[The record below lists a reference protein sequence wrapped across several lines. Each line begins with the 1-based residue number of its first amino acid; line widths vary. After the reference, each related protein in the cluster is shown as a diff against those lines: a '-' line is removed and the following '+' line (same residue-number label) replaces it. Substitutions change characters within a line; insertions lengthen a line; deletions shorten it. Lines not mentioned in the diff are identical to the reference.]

1 MKFKIIFIL
10 FNIVVVFSFLIV
22 TLMPLIMLGGDYS
35 QEFFKD
41 SWYLFLVF
49 IIAIGSIDTY
59 FILNWKM
66 FSLLESENWNELIL
80 YLEMKIFKKK
90 NLFLPV
96 VKILANTYLIKSDMS
111 GIMKLE
117 DFLRNKKPE
126 LLKKLVI
133 PLSVPHFIDGSP
145 EKMEDFFAEFVD
157 HKGVV
162 KADWVK
168 FLYSFALL
176 LNNKRDEASLSFF
189 ALCNTKIS
197 PILKLLVIYS
207 LNPFRNLENDKKF
220 TCVDLGKKE
229 LRSKYN
235 REKME
240 LEFESI
246 NDNVLVLVLNKFS
259 KEAIDWLYKES

>member
-22 TLMPLIMLGGDYS
+22 TLMPIIMLGGDYS

-66 FSLLESENWNELIL
+66 FALLENENWNDLIS
-80 YLEMKIFKKK
+80 YLEIRIYKKK
-90 NLFLPV
+90 NMFLPLI
-96 VKILANTYLIKSDMS
+96 KILANTYLIKSDMS
-111 GIMKLE
+111 GILKLE
-117 DFLRNKKPE
+117 KFLRKEKPG
-126 LLKKLVI
+126 LLKKMVI
-133 PLSVPHFIDGSP
+133 PLSVPCFIDSSP
-145 EKMEDFFAEFVD
+145 EKIENFFAEFVD
-157 HKGVV
+157 QKGVA
-162 KADWVK
+162 KAVWVK

-176 LNNKRDEASLSFF
+176 LNNKRDEASFSFLS
-189 ALCNTKIS
+189 LCNTKTS

-207 LNPFRNLENDKKF
+207 LNPFSELESDRKY
-220 TCVDLGKKE
+220 TCIELGKKE
-229 LRSKYN
+229 LRTKFK

-259 KEAIDWLYKES
+259 KEAIDWLYKE

>member
-22 TLMPLIMLGGDYS
+22 TLMPLIMLGGEYS

-66 FSLLESENWNELIL
+66 FSLLENENWDDLIS
-80 YLEMKIFKKK
+80 YLEIRIYQKK
-90 NLFLPV
+90 NLFLPL
-96 VKILANTYLIKSDMS
+96 VKILANTYLLKSDMS
-111 GIMKLE
+111 GILKLE
-117 DFLRNKKPE
+117 EFLRKEKPE
-126 LLKKLVI
+126 LLKKMVI
-133 PLSVPHFIDGSP
+133 PLSVPRFIDGNP
-145 EKMEDFFAEFVD
+145 EKMEIFFAEFVD
-157 HKGVV
+157 QKGLV
-162 KADWVK
+162 KSDWVN

-176 LNNKRDEASLSFF
+176 LNNKRDKASLSFL
-189 ALCNTKIS
+189 ALCKSKIS

-207 LNPFRNLENDKKF
+207 LNPFTDLKKDEKF
-220 TCVDLGKKE
+220 ECVELSKQE
-229 LRSKYN
+229 LRSKYKKD
-235 REKME
+235 KME

-246 NDNVLVLVLNKFS
+246 NDNVLVLILNKFS
-259 KEAIDWLYKES
+259 KEAIEWLYKES